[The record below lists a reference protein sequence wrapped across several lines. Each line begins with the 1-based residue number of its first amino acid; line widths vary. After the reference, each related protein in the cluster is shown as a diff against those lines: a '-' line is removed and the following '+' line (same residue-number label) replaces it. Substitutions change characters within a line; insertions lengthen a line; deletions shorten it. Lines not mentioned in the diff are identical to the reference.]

1 MKHTIKI
8 LMKLCATVW
17 FMTSCTG
24 SNPVDSSPDIGSW
37 QLVGA
42 GLPEGA
48 GLSGLAFNSK
58 DDIFAGFDWIG
69 SGCDQCGGIFRSTDS
84 GASWNRLSWGYRQ
97 VNPYVDALAVN
108 SRNELFVYG
117 GGLRR
122 TSNSGNTWTMLDV
135 PYDPPGPYGGDPIH
149 QLAINT
155 NDHIFAI
162 RLNRGRV
169 YRSTDNG
176 TTWVLTKLGGAYSIA
191 INSKNELFAARDDG
205 FVLHSTNNGASRT
218 ERKVVNADVDFPL
231 PKVAINSNDDIF
243 VFVGTYSSSHSSLN
257 MLFSF
262 DNGKNWNKAP
272 LSGLFTPVTA
282 IAFNKNNDIF
292 VGSNTGEIGTEE
304 VNYSSVY
311 RSNDNGRHWVN
322 TGLTIHAGWF
332 SSLAFDSKGNL
343 FAGTHGNFDISRVFM
358 LPAAIAN

>member
-1 MKHTIKI
+1 MKDTIKI

-243 VFVGTYSSSHSSLN
+243 VFVGTYSSTHSSLN
-257 MLFSF
+257 MFRSF
-262 DNGKNWNKAP
+262 DNGKNWNKAL

-282 IAFNKNNDIF
+282 IAFNKSGDIF
-292 VGSNTGEIGTEE
+292 VGSSTGDIGTEE
-304 VNYSSVY
+304 VRYSSVF
-311 RSNDNGRHWVN
+311 RSNDNGATWVN
-322 TGLTIHAGWF
+322 TGLTIYGGWF

-343 FAGTHGNFDISRVFM
+343 FAGAGGAFDMSRVFM
-358 LPAAIAN
+358 LPAEFSQ